1 MAEVN
6 PDVGEAPGPLT
17 SSIDVGG
24 SSTETSPALA
34 PPSTYVALRHLLEQR
49 GWAQGQSRR
58 RRLTLD
64 DAVDELLGTRSGQ
77 ASSGEALAHAARV
90 TAHLRQLSGAS
101 SLASWNDA
109 RTRRYDDVGE
119 LLEMAAVAFPDD

>member
-1 MAEVN
+1 
-6 PDVGEAPGPLT
+6 
-17 SSIDVGG
+17 
-24 SSTETSPALA
+24 
-34 PPSTYVALRHLLEQR
+34 LEQR

-109 RTRRYDDVGE
+109 RTRRYDDVVE